1 MLHEIQF
8 PSSNER
14 DTVTGWIYVPACE
27 PEGIVQLVH
36 GFGEH
41 SRRYFHLIV
50 ALMDAG
56 YIVAADDHVG
66 HGATAIANGA
76 WGDWGDG
83 GPHTMMEDEKR
94 FHDLVCEKYPDLPYF
109 LFGHSMG
116 SMIARDYSAQY
127 GGDLDGAIYCG
138 TTGIFKNTHEVRAK
152 LDALIADG
160 GAHDADPS
168 LTGELMGW
176 MFARCEEGAT
186 LGNEWICH
194 DPYVQKDH
202 AEDPFD
208 AFTHPVH
215 NVSLRDF
222 IDMMLCIEGPEWA
235 QRVPNDLPILLI
247 AGDQDPVGNYG
258 EGVYQCANWLVDTG
272 HDDVIT
278 KLYPGYRHEIH
289 NYDDI
294 KFDVEDTI
302 VTWLDLHR

>member
-1 MLHEIQF
+1 MLHEITF
-8 PSSNER
+8 PSSNGR
-14 DTVTGWIYVPACE
+14 DQVTGWIYVPACA
-27 PEGIVQLVH
+27 PTGIVQLIH

-66 HGATAIANGA
+66 HGATAIANDT
-76 WGDWGDG
+76 WGDWGDA
-83 GPHTMMEDEKR
+83 GPHTMMEDEKL
-94 FHDLVCEKYPDLPYF
+94 FKDCVTAKYPDLPYF
-109 LFGHSMG
+109 MFGHSMG
-116 SMIARDYSAQY
+116 SMIARDFSAKY
-127 GGDLDGAIYCG
+127 GEELAGAIYCG
-138 TTGIFKNTHEVRAK
+138 TLGKFPTAADVKAK
-152 LDALIADG
+152 ADAIIASG
-160 GAHDADPS
+160 GAHESDPS
-168 LTGELMGW
+168 LAGDLLGW

-215 NVSLRDF
+215 NISMRDF
-222 IDMMLCIEGPEWA
+222 VEMMLCIEGTEWA
-235 QRVPNDLPILLI
+235 EKVPTELPVLLI

-258 EGVYQCANWLVDTG
+258 EGVYMCANWLEDTG
-272 HDDVIT
+272 HDVVC
-278 KLYPGYRHEIH
+278 KLYSGYRHEIH

-294 KFDVEDTI
+294 KHDVEELVI
-302 VTWLDLHR
+302 AWMLSVL